1 LDGKEHLVLAIKTGV
16 IMPQKPNLSDAEFIE
31 LWQTHKSIAAIH
43 KIIGGNL
50 RTLQRRRAELETKY
64 GLLLEAKNPNNR
76 PERSPSAYERKQLG
90 ILNGT
95 VIVFSDAHFWPNIRT
110 TAFNGL
116 LWAIKEFKPT
126 SVVCNGDALDGATIS
141 RHPPAGVGPKTP
153 TLIEEL
159 KACQAA
165 LGEIEET
172 AKEARHNVR
181 LIYTWGNHD
190 ARFNARLAANAP
202 QFAETYGFKL
212 EDHFP
217 TWEFCMSCWPT
228 PDVVIKHRYK
238 GGIHATHNNTIGAGK
253 TIVTGHLHSLKVTP
267 FADYSGTRFGV
278 DTGTLAE
285 TYGPQ
290 MAYGEDNPVN
300 HRSGFA
306 ILTFLNGKLLW
317 PELVHKWDEG
327 QVEFR
332 GQVINV

>member
-1 LDGKEHLVLAIKTGV
+1 
-16 IMPQKPNLSDAEFIE
+16 MPQTPNVTDAEFME
-31 LWQTHKSIAAIH
+31 LWKTHGSITTIQQ
-43 KIIGGNL
+43 KIGGNI
-50 RTLQRRRAELETKY
+50 RTLQRRRVKLEAKY
-64 GLLLEAKNPNNR
+64 GLVLQPKTHNGHAARTQPM
-76 PERSPSAYERKQLG
+76 AYDRKQLG
-90 ILNGT
+90 VLNGT

-110 TAFNGL
+110 TAFDAL
-116 LWAIKEFKPT
+116 LWAIKEFKP
-126 SVVCNGDALDGATIS
+126 SVVVCNGDALDGANIS
-141 RHPPAGVGPKTP
+141 RHPPAGIGPKTP

-165 LGEIEET
+165 LSEVEET

-181 LIYTWGNHD
+181 LVYTWGNHD

-217 TWEFCMSCWPT
+217 SWEFCMTCWPT

-238 GGIHATHNNTIGAGK
+238 GGVHATHNNTVGAGK

-267 FADYSGTRFGV
+267 YSDYNGNRFGV

-285 TYGPQ
+285 PDGPQ

-300 HRSGFA
+300 HRSGFI
-306 ILTFLNGKLLW
+306 ILTFKDGKLLW
-317 PELVHKWDEG
+317 PEIVHKWDEG
-327 QVEFR
+327 QIEFR
-332 GQVINV
+332 GQIINVS